1 MSGAVVRSGAAA
13 LPERVEVAVIGGG
26 QAGLAASWHLVQR
39 GIDHVVLERDTV
51 AHDWRDRRWDAFTLV
66 TPNFQCRLPG
76 FAYDGDEP
84 DGFMTREQVQA
95 WLGRYRASFD
105 APVHEGVEV
114 LGLRRADDGFEVRTS
129 AGAIAAAQV
138 VIATGGYHV
147 PRVPGLAAAL
157 PARIAQVHS
166 ADYRSPEALPEGA
179 VLVVGSGQSGA
190 QIAEDLHLAG
200 RTVHLALGR
209 APRSARRY
217 RGRDCIAWLEDMGL
231 YDVTVQQHASGLA
244 KRESTNHYMTGRGG
258 GRDIDLRRFATEGM
272 RLSGRVVGVDGEVLT
287 LAPTL
292 SAYLDHADSVMESI
306 KDDIDA
312 HIARAGVDAPVE
324 PRYTPVWTPEEEPT
338 SLDLA
343 AEGVTSV
350 VWATGFRPDYRWVE
364 VGVFDGSG
372 HPTHRAGETDVP
384 GLFFLGL
391 PWLTTWGSGRF
402 AGVARDA
409 ARVTERIAV
418 RARVAAPA

>member
-1 MSGAVVRSGAAA
+1 MSGPGG
-13 LPERVEVAVIGGG
+13 LPDHVEVAIVGGG

-39 GIDHVVLERDTV
+39 GIDHVVLERASV

-84 DGFMTREQVQA
+84 DGFMTRAQVQA

-105 APVHEGVEV
+105 PPVLEGVEV
-114 LGLRRADDGFEVRTS
+114 LGLRRAEEGFVLRTS
-129 AGAIAAAQV
+129 AGDLTAAQV
-138 VIATGGYHV
+138 VIATGGYHLPLV
-147 PRVPGLAAAL
+147 PAIGALLPRRVT
-157 PARIAQVHS
+157 QVHS
-166 ADYRSPEALPEGA
+166 ADYRNPESLPDGA

-200 RTVHLALGR
+200 RRVHLALGR

-217 RGRDCIAWLEDMGL
+217 RGRDCIAWLEDMGV

-244 KRESTNHYMTGRGG
+244 KRESTNHYMTGRAGG
-258 GRDIDLRRFATEGM
+258 HDIDLRAFALEGM
-272 RLSGRVVGVDGEVLT
+272 RLSGRLTGVVDGVLGF
-287 LAPTL
+287 APTL
-292 SAYLDHADSVMESI
+292 TQSLDHADSVMESI
-306 KDDIDA
+306 KTDIDA
-312 HIARAGVDAPVE
+312 YIARAGIDAPTE
-324 PRYTPVWTPEEEPT
+324 ARYTPVWVPPEEPA

-343 AEGVTSV
+343 AEGVSTV

-372 HPTHRAGETDVP
+372 HPTHRAGGTDVP
-384 GLFFLGL
+384 GLHFLGL

-409 ARVTERIAV
+409 AQVTAAIA
-418 RARVAAPA
+418 ARHAAGAPVPA

>member
-1 MSGAVVRSGAAA
+1 MSGPLH
-13 LPERVEVAVIGGG
+13 LPQRVEVAVVGGG
-26 QAGLAASWHLVQR
+26 QAGLAVSWHLRQR
-39 GIDHVVLERDTV
+39 GIDHVVLERETV

-84 DGFMTREQVQA
+84 DGFMTRAEVQA
-95 WLGRYRASFD
+95 WLARYRASFD
-105 APVHEGVEV
+105 PPVLEGVEV
-114 LGLRRADDGFEVRTS
+114 LGLRRAEEGFALRTT
-129 AGAIAAAQV
+129 AGDLAAHQV
-138 VIATGGYHV
+138 VVATGGYHV
-147 PRVPGLAAAL
+147 PSVPALAASL
-157 PARIAQVHS
+157 PRRIVQVHS

-190 QIAEDLHLAG
+190 QIAEDLHLGG
-200 RTVHLALGR
+200 RQVHLALGR
-209 APRSARRY
+209 APRSARSY
-217 RGRDCIAWLEDMGL
+217 RGRDCIAWLEDMGV

-244 KRESTNHYMTGRGG
+244 KRESTNHYMTGRAGG
-258 GRDIDLRRFATEGM
+258 HDIDLRAFALQGM
-272 RLSGRVVGVDGEVLT
+272 RLSGRLAAADGST
-287 LAPTL
+287 IAFAPTL
-292 SAYLDHADSVMESI
+292 TEYLDHADSVMESI

-312 HIARAGVDAPVE
+312 YIARTGIDAPTE
-324 PRYTPVWTPEEEPT
+324 ARYTPVWVPEEEPAA
-338 SLDLA
+338 LDLDA
-343 AEGVTSV
+343 AGITTV

-384 GLFFLGL
+384 GLHFLGL

-409 ARVTERIAV
+409 AHVAERLAARATAAV
-418 RARVAAPA
+418 PA

>member
-1 MSGAVVRSGAAA
+1 MTAV
-13 LPERVEVAVIGGG
+13 LPERVEVAIVGAG

-39 GIDHVVLERDTV
+39 GVDHVVLERAT
-51 AHDWRDRRWDAFTLV
+51 AFHDWQDRRWDAFTLV

-76 FAYDGDEP
+76 FAYDGD
-84 DGFMTREQVQA
+84 DTQGFMTRAEVGA

-105 APVHEGVEV
+105 PPLLEGVEV
-114 LGLRRADDGFEVRTS
+114 VGLTRAEDGFLLRTS
-129 AGAIAAAQV
+129 AGELRAAQV
-138 VIATGGYHV
+138 VIATGGYHRPVV
-147 PRVPGLAAAL
+147 PPLGLRL
-157 PARIAQVHS
+157 PDGVVQVHS
-166 ADYRSPEALPEGA
+166 ADYRNAGSLPEGA

-200 RTVHLALGR
+200 RRVHLALGR

-217 RGRDCIAWLEDMGL
+217 RGRDCIAWLEEMGV

-244 KRESTNHYMTGRGG
+244 KRESTNHYMTGRAGG
-258 GRDIDLRRFATEGM
+258 HDIDLRAFALEGM
-272 RLSGRVVGVDGEVLT
+272 RLYGRLTDASDGVLRF
-287 LAPTL
+287 APTL
-292 SAYLDHADSVMESI
+292 AQYLDHADSVMESI
-306 KDDIDA
+306 KNDIDA
-312 HIARAGVDAPVE
+312 HIARAGIQAPVE
-324 PRYTPVWTPEEEPT
+324 ARYSPVWVPEEEPAA
-338 SLDLA
+338 LDLA

-364 VGVFDGSG
+364 VGVFDGTG

-391 PWLTTWGSGRF
+391 PWLSTWGSGRF

-409 ARVTERIAV
+409 AHVAERLAA
-418 RARVAAPA
+418 RAGAPVPA

>member
-1 MSGAVVRSGAAA
+1 MSE
-13 LPERVEVAVIGGG
+13 LPDHVEVAIVGGG

-39 GIDHVVLERDTV
+39 GIDHVVLERSTV
-51 AHDWRDRRWDAFTLV
+51 AHDWRSRRWDAFTLV

-84 DGFMTREQVQA
+84 DGFMTRAQVQA

-105 APVHEGVEV
+105 APVLEGVEV
-114 LGLRRADDGFEVRTS
+114 LGLRRADDGFLLRTS
-129 AGAIAAAQV
+129 AGDLTAAQV

-147 PRVPGLAAAL
+147 PSIPAL
-157 PARIAQVHS
+157 GAVLPRHITQVHS
-166 ADYRSPEALPEGA
+166 ADYRNPDSLPDGA

-200 RTVHLALGR
+200 RKVHLALGR

-217 RGRDCIAWLEDMGL
+217 RGRDCIAWLEDMGV
-231 YDVTVQQHASGLA
+231 YDITVQQHASGLT
-244 KRESTNHYMTGRGG
+244 KRESTNHYMTGRAGG
-258 GRDIDLRRFATEGM
+258 HDIDLRAFALEGM
-272 RLSGRVVGVDGEVLT
+272 QVYGRLTGVQDGVLGF
-287 LAPTL
+287 APTL
-292 SAYLDHADSVMESI
+292 TEYLDHADSVMESI
-306 KDDIDA
+306 KTDIDA
-312 HIARAGVDAPVE
+312 YIDRAGIAAPTE
-324 PRYTPVWTPEEEPT
+324 PRYTPVWVPETEPAA
-338 SLDLA
+338 LDLA
-343 AEGVTSV
+343 AEGVSTV
-350 VWATGFRPDYRWVE
+350 VWATGFKPDYRWVE

-384 GLFFLGL
+384 GLYFLGL

-409 ARVTERIAV
+409 EHVTGRIA
-418 RARVAAPA
+418 ARAPAGQPVPA

>member
-1 MSGAVVRSGAAA
+1 MSA
-13 LPERVEVAVIGGG
+13 LPDHVEVAIVGGG

-39 GIDHVVLERDTV
+39 GIDHVVLERSTV
-51 AHDWRDRRWDAFTLV
+51 AHDWRSRRWDAFTLV

-84 DGFMTREQVQA
+84 DGFMTRAQVQA

-105 APVHEGVEV
+105 APVLEGVEV
-114 LGLRRADDGFEVRTS
+114 LGLRRADDGFLLRTS
-129 AGAIAAAQV
+129 AGDLTAAQV

-147 PRVPGLAAAL
+147 PSIPAL
-157 PARIAQVHS
+157 GAFLPRHITQVHS
-166 ADYRSPEALPEGA
+166 ADYRNPESLPDGA

-200 RTVHLALGR
+200 RKVHLALGR

-217 RGRDCIAWLEDMGL
+217 RGRDCIAWLEDMGV
-231 YDVTVQQHASGLA
+231 YDITVQQHASGLT
-244 KRESTNHYMTGRGG
+244 KRESTNHYMTGRAGG
-258 GRDIDLRRFATEGM
+258 HDIDLRAFALEGM
-272 RLSGRVVGVDGEVLT
+272 RVYGRLTGVQDGVLGF
-287 LAPTL
+287 APTL
-292 SAYLDHADSVMESI
+292 TEYLDHADSVMESI
-306 KDDIDA
+306 KTDIDA
-312 HIARAGVDAPVE
+312 YIDRAGIAAPTE
-324 PRYTPVWTPEEEPT
+324 PRYTPVWVPETEPAA
-338 SLDLA
+338 LDLA
-343 AEGVTSV
+343 AEGVSTV
-350 VWATGFRPDYRWVE
+350 VWATGFKPDYRWVE

-384 GLFFLGL
+384 GLYFLGL

-409 ARVTERIAV
+409 EHVTERIAV
-418 RARVAAPA
+418 RAPAGQPVPA

>member
-1 MSGAVVRSGAAA
+1 MTALPDRVPVAVV
-13 LPERVEVAVIGGG
+13 GGG
-26 QAGLAASWHLVQR
+26 QAGLAASWHLRRR
-39 GIDHVVLERDTV
+39 GIEHVVLERATV
-51 AHDWRDRRWDAFTLV
+51 AHDWLDRRWDAFTLV

-84 DGFMTREQVQA
+84 DGFMTREQVRA

-105 APVHEGVEV
+105 PPVHEGVEV
-114 LGLRRADDGFEVRTS
+114 LGLRRTDDGFALRTS
-129 AGAIAAAQV
+129 AGDLAAAQV

-147 PRVPGLAAAL
+147 PSVPAFAAL
-157 PARIAQVHS
+157 LPASITQVHS
-166 ADYRSPEALPEGA
+166 ADYRNPASLPDGA

-200 RTVHLALGR
+200 RQVHLALGR
-209 APRSARRY
+209 APRSARFY
-217 RGRDCIAWLEDMGL
+217 RGRDCIAWLEDMGV

-244 KRESTNHYMTGRGG
+244 KRESTNHYMTGRNGG
-258 GRDIDLRRFATEGM
+258 HDIDLRAFALAGM
-272 RLSGRVVGVDGEVLT
+272 RLHGRLTGVVDGVLGV
-287 LAPTL
+287 APTMEG
-292 SAYLDHADSVMESI
+292 SLDHADSVMESI

-312 HIARAGVDAPVE
+312 YIARAGLEAPTE
-324 PRYTPVWTPEEEPT
+324 ARYRPVWRPAEEPAT
-338 SLDLA
+338 LDPG
-343 AEGVTSV
+343 AEGISTV

-384 GLFFLGL
+384 GLFLLGL

-409 ARVTERIAV
+409 EHVV
-418 RARVAAPA
+418 DRVATRVAVPA